1 MDSSDPSD
9 HVSKKAKTDQ
19 VSCTNPFALV
29 LYLLIHEH
37 DKDGIDKHGVVPRR
51 IYTASHKSYISLR
64 ETGAEAKVRA
74 QELFAYTSSLD
85 ETFLVLR
92 IQFTHKGFC
101 HYATS
106 SSTSVAPPGTPLLYK
121 LAYPNDKLKN
131 WGAWALHGNMLMEHL
146 DETGAV
152 LLKCEWQQFFP

>member
-1 MDSSDPSD
+1 MDSSVPTD
-9 HVSKKAKTDQ
+9 HVAKKAKTDQ
-19 VSCTNPFALV
+19 VSCTNLFAWV

-37 DKDGIDKHGVVPRR
+37 DKEGIDKYGVVPRR

-64 ETGAEAKVRA
+64 ETVAEAKVRA

-106 SSTSVAPPGTPLLYK
+106 SSTSVVPPGTPLLYK
-121 LAYPNDKLKN
+121 LAYPNDKVKD
-131 WGAWALHGNMLMEHL
+131 WGAWAFHADLPMQHINDNG
-146 DETGAV
+146 DV
-152 LLKCEWQQFFP
+152 LLNCEWQ